1 MIAYSLYLAK
11 GCFLSRSGKILMQSN
26 LFRAVVIVLFG
37 IVAFDMMAI
46 TVRMLGSEYPILQI
60 SVLRNILGII
70 PALFL
75 LILGPG
81 LSSLLRIINKQHMRI
96 IMIRSIAVLLAQF
109 SYYTALTKIEFA
121 TAATLVFTSPFFVT
135 LLSIPLLGHQ
145 IGFIRFSAVV
155 IGFLGV
161 TAIFQPFND
170 SIKFWMMLPV
180 LAGFGY
186 GLSSVLVRLIPDE
199 VPSAA
204 IQISQQLLT
213 CIFGF
218 CFLVSFDEIKPI
230 ASISDFYLFALM
242 GFCGGVGVLCLVTSY
257 RLADPSSV
265 SVFEYF
271 GIPVSFILGW
281 LFFTEAPF
289 STIFPGVLLIIGA
302 GLLIILRERR
312 VQRDNANCAVKRT
325 PKKKSSVND

>member
-1 MIAYSLYLAK
+1 
-11 GCFLSRSGKILMQSN
+11 MQSN
-26 LFRAVVIVLFG
+26 LFRAVVIIVFG
-37 IVAFDMMAI
+37 IVAFDTMAV
-46 TVRMLGSEYPILQI
+46 TVRMLGGEYPILQI

-70 PALFL
+70 PALLL
-75 LILGPG
+75 LIFGPG
-81 LSSLLRIINKQHMRI
+81 LSSLRRIINKQHMKI
-96 IMIRSIAVLLAQF
+96 ITIRSIAVLVAQL

-121 TAATLVFTSPFFVT
+121 TAATLGFTSPFFVT
-135 LLSIPLLGHQ
+135 LLSVPLLGHK
-145 IGFIRFSAVV
+145 IGFIRFSAIA

-170 SIKFWMMLPV
+170 SFKFWMMLPV

-213 CIFGF
+213 CFLGF
-218 CFLVSFDEIKPI
+218 CFLISFDAIKPI

-242 GFCGGVGVLCLVTSY
+242 GFCGGIGVLCLIISY
-257 RLADPSSV
+257 RLADPSSI

-281 LFFTEAPF
+281 LFFKEAPF
-289 STIFPGVLLIIGA
+289 SSLFPGVLLIIGA
-302 GLLIILRERR
+302 GLLIIFRERR
-312 VQRDNANCAVKRT
+312 VHRDNAYHAVKRA
-325 PKKKSSVND
+325 PRGKPSIND

>member
-1 MIAYSLYLAK
+1 MLKSN
-11 GCFLSRSGKILMQSN
+11 LSR
-26 LFRAVVIVLFG
+26 AVAIILFG
-37 IVAFDMMAI
+37 IVAFDMMSV

-60 SVLRNILGII
+60 SVLRNIIGII
-70 PALFL
+70 PALLL
-75 LILGPG
+75 LIMGPG
-81 LSSLLRIINKQHMRI
+81 LSSLWSIINKDHLKI
-96 IMIRSIAVLLAQF
+96 IMIRSIAVLVAQF

-121 TAATLVFTSPFFVT
+121 TASTLGFTSPFFVT

-145 IGFIRFSAVV
+145 IGLIRFVAII

-161 TAIFQPFND
+161 TAIFQPFDD
-170 SIKFWMMLPV
+170 SFTFWMLLPV

-186 GLSSVLVRLIPDE
+186 GLSSVLVRLIPDD

-218 CFLVSFDEIKPI
+218 CFLISFDEIKPI
-230 ASISDFYLFALM
+230 ASINDLYLFALM
-242 GFCGGVGVLCLVTSY
+242 GFFGGVGVLCLVVAY

-271 GIPVSFILGW
+271 GIPVSFVLGW

-289 STIFPGVLLIIGA
+289 STLFPGVLLIIGA
-302 GLLIILRERR
+302 GLLIIFRERR
-312 VQRDNANCAVKRT
+312 GQKANNTKHAIKQTNKRNL
-325 PKKKSSVND
+325 S

>member
-1 MIAYSLYLAK
+1 LHIHWIWPKVVVYPNLEK
-11 GCFLSRSGKILMQSN
+11 TPMQSN
-26 LFRAVVIVLFG
+26 LFRAVAIILFG
-37 IVAFDMMAI
+37 IVAFDMMAV
-46 TVRMLGSEYPILQI
+46 TVRMLGGEYPILQI
-60 SVLRNILGII
+60 SVLRNIFGII
-70 PALFL
+70 PALLL
-75 LILGPG
+75 LIIGPG
-81 LSSLLRIINKQHMRI
+81 LSSLRRILNKHYLKI
-96 IMIRSIAVLLAQF
+96 IMIRSIAILVAQF

-121 TAATLVFTSPFFVT
+121 TVATLGFTSPFFVA

-145 IGFIRFSAVV
+145 IGFVRFAAII

-161 TAIFQPFND
+161 TVIFQPFND
-170 SIKFWMMLPV
+170 SFTFWMLLPV

-213 CIFGF
+213 CILGF
-218 CFLVSFDEIKPI
+218 CFLISFDDIKPI
-230 ASISDFYLFALM
+230 GSINDLYLFALM
-242 GFCGGVGVLCLVTSY
+242 GFCGGVGVLCLVISY

-289 STIFPGVLLIIGA
+289 STLFPGVLLIISA
-302 GLLIILRERR
+302 GLLIIFRERR
-312 VQRDNANCAVKRT
+312 VHQDNI
-325 PKKKSSVND
+325 

>member
-1 MIAYSLYLAK
+1 LHIHWIWPKVVVYPNLEK
-11 GCFLSRSGKILMQSN
+11 TPMQSN
-26 LFRAVVIVLFG
+26 LFRAVAIILFG
-37 IVAFDMMAI
+37 IVAFDMMAV
-46 TVRMLGSEYPILQI
+46 TVRMLGGEYPILQI
-60 SVLRNILGII
+60 SVLRNIFGII
-70 PALFL
+70 PALLL
-75 LILGPG
+75 LIIGPG
-81 LSSLLRIINKQHMRI
+81 LSSLRRILNKHHMKI
-96 IMIRSIAVLLAQF
+96 IMIRSIAVLIAQF

-121 TAATLVFTSPFFVT
+121 TAATLGFTSPFFVT

-145 IGFIRFSAVV
+145 IGFVRFAAII

-161 TAIFQPFND
+161 TVIFQPFND
-170 SIKFWMMLPV
+170 SFTFWMLLPV

-213 CIFGF
+213 CILGF
-218 CFLVSFDEIKPI
+218 CFLISFDEIKPI
-230 ASISDFYLFALM
+230 GSINDLYLFALM
-242 GFCGGVGVLCLVTSY
+242 GFCGGVGVLCLVISY

-289 STIFPGVLLIIGA
+289 STLFPGVLLIISA
-302 GLLIILRERR
+302 GLLIIFRERR
-312 VQRDNANCAVKRT
+312 VHQDNI
-325 PKKKSSVND
+325 

>member
-1 MIAYSLYLAK
+1 
-11 GCFLSRSGKILMQSN
+11 MQSK
-26 LFRAVVIVLFG
+26 LFRAVVIIIFG
-37 IVAFDMMAI
+37 IVAFDMMAV

-60 SVLRNILGII
+60 LVLRNILGII
-70 PALFL
+70 PALLL
-75 LILGPG
+75 LIFGAG
-81 LSSLLRIINKQHMRI
+81 LYSLRRIINKQHMKI
-96 IMIRSIAVLLAQF
+96 IMIRSISVLVAQI

-121 TAATLVFTSPFFVT
+121 TAATLGFTSPFFVT

-145 IGFIRFSAVV
+145 IGFIRFSAIV

-161 TAIFQPFND
+161 IVIFQPYND
-170 SIKFWMMLPV
+170 SFNFWLMLPV

-186 GLSSVLVRLIPDE
+186 GLSSVLVRLIPNE

-204 IQISQQLLT
+204 IQISQQFLT

-218 CFLVSFDEIKPI
+218 CFLISFDEIKPI
-230 ASISDFYLFALM
+230 VSLNDLYLFALM
-242 GFCGGVGVLCLVTSY
+242 GFCGGIGVLCLVISY

-289 STIFPGVLLIIGA
+289 STLFPGVLLIIGA
-302 GLLIILRERR
+302 GLLIIFRER
-312 VQRDNANCAVKRT
+312 K
-325 PKKKSSVND
+325 VNQHNI

>member
-1 MIAYSLYLAK
+1 
-11 GCFLSRSGKILMQSN
+11 MQSN
-26 LFRAVVIVLFG
+26 LFRAVAIILFG
-37 IVAFDMMAI
+37 IVAFDMMAV

-60 SVLRNILGII
+60 SVLRNIIGII
-70 PALFL
+70 PALL
-75 LILGPG
+75 LLTVGSG
-81 LSSLLRIINKQHMRI
+81 LSSLRRILNKRHLKI
-96 IMIRSIAVLLAQF
+96 IMIRSIAVLVAQF

-121 TAATLVFTSPFFVT
+121 TAATLGFTSPFFVT

-145 IGFIRFSAVV
+145 IGFVRFAAII

-170 SIKFWMMLPV
+170 SFTFWMLLPV

-213 CIFGF
+213 CILGF
-218 CFLVSFDEIKPI
+218 CFLIGFDEIKPI
-230 ASISDFYLFALM
+230 GSINDLYLFALM
-242 GFCGGVGVLCLVTSY
+242 GFCGGVGVLCLVISY

-281 LFFTEAPF
+281 FFFTEAPF
-289 STIFPGVLLIIGA
+289 STLFPGVLLIIGA
-302 GLLIILRERR
+302 GLLIVFRERR
-312 VQRDNANCAVKRT
+312 VHRDNI
-325 PKKKSSVND
+325 